1 VPFHKKPISSAVYK
15 ALMSLCDEIL
25 QKGKLR
31 FLAAFSSSCASP
43 TTTYVL
49 FRPKRVTIR
58 SKHDSLPGFGMEEF
72 ELDLENEA
80 VNSERSQ
87 NFNTTSIWKKIS
99 ETSRNF
105 SQKLNNG
112 NYFVGLS
119 SQSES
124 KCLHMPT

>member
-1 VPFHKKPISSAVYK
+1 
-15 ALMSLCDEIL
+15 
-25 QKGKLR
+25 
-31 FLAAFSSSCASP
+31 
-43 TTTYVL
+43 
-49 FRPKRVTIR
+49 
-58 SKHDSLPGFGMEEF
+58 MEEF